1 MRKTNGHNTITIH
14 NLTLISQGDC
24 GTVMMNGD
32 NSNNVTQV
40 VGNNVTQVVGN
51 NVTQAVDNNNYKR
64 LYQSVKQENEW
75 LRDYSNKLMNI
86 IIKQSKDLD
95 SLRSIN
101 KGGNNYGE

>member
-1 MRKTNGHNTITIH
+1 MRKTKGHNTITIH

-24 GTVMMNGD
+24 GTVIMNGD
-32 NSNNVTQV
+32 NS
-40 VGNNVTQVVGN
+40 N

-64 LYQSVKQENEW
+64 LYQVVKQENEW

-86 IIKQSKDLD
+86 IIKQSKELD

-101 KGGNNYGE
+101 QGGNNYDE

>member
-1 MRKTNGHNTITIH
+1 MRKTKGHNTITIH

-40 VGNNVTQVVGN
+40 VGNNVTQ
-51 NVTQAVDNNNYKR
+51 AVDNNNYKR
-64 LYQSVKQENEW
+64 LYQAVKQENEW
-75 LRDYSNKLMNI
+75 LRDYSNKLMDI
-86 IIKQSKDLD
+86 IIKQSKELD

-101 KGGNNYGE
+101 QGGNNYGEV

>member
-32 NSNNVTQV
+32 NSNNVTQ
-40 VGNNVTQVVGN
+40 
-51 NVTQAVDNNNYKR
+51 AVDNNNYKR

-75 LRDYSNKLMNI
+75 LRDYTNKLMNI

-101 KGGNNYGE
+101 QGGNNYE

>member
-1 MRKTNGHNTITIH
+1 MRKTKGHNTITIH

-40 VGNNVTQVVGN
+40 V
-51 NVTQAVDNNNYKR
+51 DNNNYKR
-64 LYQSVKQENEW
+64 LYEYVKQENEW
-75 LRDYSNKLMNI
+75 LRDYSNKLMDI

-101 KGGNNYGE
+101 QGGNNYDE

>member
-1 MRKTNGHNTITIH
+1 MGKTNRHNTITIH

-32 NSNNVTQV
+32 NSNNVTQA
-40 VGNNVTQVVGN
+40 VG
-51 NVTQAVDNNNYKR
+51 NNNYKR
-64 LYQSVKQENEW
+64 LYQAVKQENEW

-86 IIKQSKDLD
+86 IIKQNKELD

-101 KGGNNYGE
+101 QGGNNYGE

>member
-1 MRKTNGHNTITIH
+1 MGKTNGHNTITIH

-40 VGNNVTQVVGN
+40 VGNNVTQ
-51 NVTQAVDNNNYKR
+51 AVDDNNYKR
-64 LYQSVKQENEW
+64 LYQYVKQENEW

-86 IIKQSKDLD
+86 IIKQSKELD

-101 KGGNNYGE
+101 QGGNNYGE

>member
-32 NSNNVTQV
+32 NS
-40 VGNNVTQVVGN
+40 NNVTQVVGN

>member
-1 MRKTNGHNTITIH
+1 MRKTKGHNTITIH

-24 GTVMMNGD
+24 GTVIMNGD
-32 NSNNVTQV
+32 NS
-40 VGNNVTQVVGN
+40 N

-64 LYQSVKQENEW
+64 LYQVVKQENEW

-86 IIKQSKDLD
+86 IIKQSKELD

-101 KGGNNYGE
+101 QGGNNYGE

>member
-1 MRKTNGHNTITIH
+1 MRKTKGHNTITIH

-40 VGNNVTQVVGN
+40 VGNN
-51 NVTQAVDNNNYKR
+51 NYKR
-64 LYQSVKQENEW
+64 LYQVVKQENEW

-86 IIKQSKDLD
+86 IIKQSKELD

-101 KGGNNYGE
+101 QGGNNYGE

>member
-40 VGNNVTQVVGN
+40 VGNNVTQ
-51 NVTQAVDNNNYKR
+51 AVDNNNYKR
-64 LYQSVKQENEW
+64 LFQSVKQENEW
-75 LRDYSNKLMNI
+75 LRDYSNKLMDI
-86 IIKQSKDLD
+86 IIKQSKELD

-101 KGGNNYGE
+101 QGGNNYGEV

>member
-1 MRKTNGHNTITIH
+1 MRKTKGHNTITIH

-32 NSNNVTQV
+32 NSNNVTQ
-40 VGNNVTQVVGN
+40 
-51 NVTQAVDNNNYKR
+51 AVDDNNYKR
-64 LYQSVKQENEW
+64 LYQYVKQENEW

-101 KGGNNYGE
+101 QGGNNYDE

>member
-40 VGNNVTQVVGN
+40 VGNNVTQ
-51 NVTQAVDNNNYKR
+51 AVDDNNYKR
-64 LYQSVKQENEW
+64 LYQYVKQENEW
-75 LRDYSNKLMNI
+75 LRDYSNKLMDI

-101 KGGNNYGE
+101 QGGNNYGE

>member
-32 NSNNVTQV
+32 NSNNVTQ
-40 VGNNVTQVVGN
+40 
-51 NVTQAVDNNNYKR
+51 AVDDNNYKR
-64 LYQSVKQENEW
+64 LYQYVKQENEW

-101 KGGNNYGE
+101 QGGNNYGEV

>member
-1 MRKTNGHNTITIH
+1 MRKTKGHNTITIH

-24 GTVMMNGD
+24 GTVMVNGD
-32 NSNNVTQV
+32 N
-40 VGNNVTQVVGN
+40 GNNVTQVAGN
-51 NVTQAVDNNNYKR
+51 NYYKR
-64 LYQSVKQENEW
+64 LYQVVKQENEW
-75 LRDYSNKLMNI
+75 LRDYSNKLMDI

>member
-40 VGNNVTQVVGN
+40 VGNNVTQ
-51 NVTQAVDNNNYKR
+51 AVDDNNYKR
-64 LYQSVKQENEW
+64 LYQYVKQENEW
-75 LRDYSNKLMNI
+75 LRDYSNKLMDI

-101 KGGNNYGE
+101 QGGNNYDE

>member
-32 NSNNVTQV
+32 NS
-40 VGNNVTQVVGN
+40 N

-101 KGGNNYGE
+101 QGGNNYE

>member
-1 MRKTNGHNTITIH
+1 MGKTKGHNTITIH

-40 VGNNVTQVVGN
+40 V
-51 NVTQAVDNNNYKR
+51 DNNNYKR
-64 LYQSVKQENEW
+64 LYEYVKQENEW
-75 LRDYSNKLMNI
+75 LRDYSNTLMNI
-86 IIKQSKDLD
+86 IIKQSKELD

-101 KGGNNYGE
+101 QGGNNYDK

>member
-1 MRKTNGHNTITIH
+1 MRKTKGHNTITIH

-40 VGNNVTQVVGN
+40 VGNN
-51 NVTQAVDNNNYKR
+51 NNYKR
-64 LYQSVKQENEW
+64 LYQVVKQENEW

-101 KGGNNYGE
+101 KGGNNYDE

>member
-1 MRKTNGHNTITIH
+1 MGKTNGHNTITIH

-40 VGNNVTQVVGN
+40 VGNNVTQ
-51 NVTQAVDNNNYKR
+51 AVDDNNYKR
-64 LYQSVKQENEW
+64 LYQYVKQENEW

-101 KGGNNYGE
+101 QGGNNYDE

>member
-24 GTVMMNGD
+24 GTVIMNGD
-32 NSNNVTQV
+32 NS
-40 VGNNVTQVVGN
+40 N

-64 LYQSVKQENEW
+64 LYQVVKQENEW

-86 IIKQSKDLD
+86 IIKQSKELD

-101 KGGNNYGE
+101 QGGNNYGEV

>member
-40 VGNNVTQVVGN
+40 VGNNVTQ
-51 NVTQAVDNNNYKR
+51 AVDDNNYKR
-64 LYQSVKQENEW
+64 LYQYVKQENEW

-101 KGGNNYGE
+101 QGGNNYDE

>member
-1 MRKTNGHNTITIH
+1 MRKTKGHNTITIH

-40 VGNNVTQVVGN
+40 VGNN
-51 NVTQAVDNNNYKR
+51 NYKR
-64 LYQSVKQENEW
+64 LYQVVKQENEW

-101 KGGNNYGE
+101 KGGNNYDE

>member
-24 GTVMMNGD
+24 GTVIMNGD
-32 NSNNVTQV
+32 NS
-40 VGNNVTQVVGN
+40 N

-64 LYQSVKQENEW
+64 LYQVVKQENEW

-86 IIKQSKDLD
+86 IIKQSKELD

-101 KGGNNYGE
+101 QGGNNYDE